1 MNHIDIDIDIS
12 VAEVLVNTV
21 DRESREIEGKW
32 LHLSNFLSLNELE
45 SHCEDL
51 FYEEGPD
58 EDEEKNR
65 SLIYTDWHEIP
76 EGMIGRDFLE
86 GNLFDYIYEVSSLD
100 SRDEA
105 RAFWTWIDIN
115 NIDIRNYDAQ
125 RAVERFREDF
135 IGEYRKEED
144 FAEEVLNERGD
155 IPDDISYYI
164 DYEKFANDLFISDY
178 TYKNGYV
185 FINN

>member
-1 MNHIDIDIDIS
+1 MKNIDVDIDIS
-12 VAEVLVNTV
+12 VAEILVNTV

-76 EGMIGRDFLE
+76 ERMIGRDFLE
-86 GNLFDYIYEVSSLD
+86 
-100 SRDEA
+100 
-105 RAFWTWIDIN
+105 
-115 NIDIRNYDAQ
+115 
-125 RAVERFREDF
+125 
-135 IGEYRKEED
+135 
-144 FAEEVLNERGD
+144 
-155 IPDDISYYI
+155 
-164 DYEKFANDLFISDY
+164 KF
-178 TYKNGYV
+178 
-185 FINN
+185 